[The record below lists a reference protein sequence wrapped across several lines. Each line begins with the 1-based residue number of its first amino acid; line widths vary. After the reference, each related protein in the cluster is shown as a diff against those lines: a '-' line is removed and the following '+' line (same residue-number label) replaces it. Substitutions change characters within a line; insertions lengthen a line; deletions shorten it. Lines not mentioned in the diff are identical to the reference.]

1 MYNVFVQA
9 VGVLGMVFGVLS
21 YQCNTHKKIMI
32 FKTISEFSFAV
43 QFFLL
48 NKYTGMAMNVIGCV
62 RNIVFAVIIAKK
74 KSPTPCIIVF
84 AVLMITAG
92 ALTWAGA
99 ISLLA
104 IIGKTS
110 TNFSYG
116 MSNPKLVRL
125 LTIPSCSC
133 WFTYDLLSNSIA
145 GAVLEGLG
153 LISIAVG
160 YFRYDFKNRKK
171 EKVQEGS
178 ESETV
183 TNEND
188 EEESEAA
195 R

>member
-9 VGVLGMVFGVLS
+9 VGVVGMVFGVLS

-32 FKTISEFSFAV
+32 FKTVTEFSFAV

-48 NKYTGMAMNVIGCV
+48 GKYTGVAMNVIGCV
-62 RNIVFAVIIAKK
+62 RNIVFAVVIAKK
-74 KSPTPCIIVF
+74 KSPLPGIIVF
-84 AVLMITAG
+84 AVLTITAG

-104 IIGKTS
+104 IIGKTF
-110 TNFSYG
+110 TNFSFG
-116 MSNPKLVRL
+116 ISNPKHVRL
-125 LTIPSCSC
+125 LTIPSGVC
-133 WFTYDLLSNSIA
+133 WLIYDILGNSIA
-145 GAVLEGLG
+145 GAVLEVLG

-171 EKVQEGS
+171 EDVEECAGS
-178 ESETV
+178 EIV
-183 TNEND
+183 TEESG
-188 EEESEAA
+188 EEEAKAA

>member
-9 VGVLGMVFGVLS
+9 VGVVGMVFGVLS

-32 FKTISEFSFAV
+32 FKTVTEFSFAV

-48 NKYTGMAMNVIGCV
+48 GKYTGVAMNVIGCV
-62 RNIVFAVIIAKK
+62 RNIVFAVVIAKK
-74 KSPTPCIIVF
+74 KSPLPGIIVF
-84 AVLMITAG
+84 AVLTITAG

-104 IIGKTS
+104 IIGKTL
-110 TNFSYG
+110 TNFSFSI
-116 MSNPKLVRL
+116 SNPKHVRL
-125 LTIPSCSC
+125 LTIPSGVC
-133 WFTYDLLSNSIA
+133 WLIYDILGNSIA
-145 GAVLEGLG
+145 GAVLEVLG

-183 TNEND
+183 TNENV

>member
-9 VGVLGMVFGVLS
+9 VGVVGMVFGVLS

-32 FKTISEFSFAV
+32 FKTVTEFSFAV

-48 NKYTGMAMNVIGCV
+48 GKYTGVAMNVIGCV
-62 RNIVFAVIIAKK
+62 RNIVFAAVIAKK
-74 KSPTPCIIVF
+74 KSPLPGIIVF

-110 TNFSYG
+110 TNFSFG
-116 MSNPKLVRL
+116 MSNPKHVRL
-125 LTIPSCSC
+125 LTVPSCTC
-133 WFTYDLLSNSIA
+133 WLIYDILGNSIA
-145 GAVLEGLG
+145 GAVLEVLG

-171 EKVQEGS
+171 ENVEDCAGS
-178 ESETV
+178 EIV
-183 TNEND
+183 TEKSG
-188 EEESEAA
+188 EEEAKA
-195 R
+195 VR